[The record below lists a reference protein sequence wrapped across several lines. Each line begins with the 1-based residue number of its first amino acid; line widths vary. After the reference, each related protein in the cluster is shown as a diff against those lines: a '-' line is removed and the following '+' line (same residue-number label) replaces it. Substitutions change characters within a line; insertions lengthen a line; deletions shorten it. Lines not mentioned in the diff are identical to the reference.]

1 MPRSKL
7 IPSSARLSAREM
19 AGIGPGR
26 RPARRASITDV
37 EGVLVGHSTL
47 RERPTGCTVVTSKSP
62 FVAGCDVR
70 GGAPGTY
77 DIELLKSEHLVDR
90 VDALFL
96 SGGSA
101 FGLTVGAG
109 VSKCLEEQGRGF
121 KVGALR
127 VPIVCGA
134 ILFDL
139 HLGDSRFRP
148 GIEAGY
154 NACRCAD
161 AQPVEEGNVGAGAGA
176 TIGKFAGLDRA
187 MKGGLGS
194 FSLLRADGLQI
205 GALAAVNPVGNVID
219 PATGEILAGARK
231 GRGAGFLRPTGP
243 AGLSP
248 LVSAGGAGGTVL
260 GVVATNAVLTKPQCN
275 KLAQMAQD
283 ALARCVDPAH
293 LPWDGDTTFALSTG
307 AWRPAGAEPDLGLL
321 GALAAEALAMAIVRG
336 AWQAVAWG
344 NFPSCRDVRRL
355 PKEKG

>member
-1 MPRSKL
+1 
-7 IPSSARLSAREM
+7 
-19 AGIGPGR
+19 
-26 RPARRASITDV
+26 
-37 EGVLVGHSTL
+37 VLVGHFTL

-77 DIELLKSEHLVDR
+77 DIELLKSEHMVDR
-90 VDALFL
+90 VDAIFL

-101 FGLTVGAG
+101 FGLAVGVG

-121 KVGALR
+121 KVGALH

-139 HLGDSRFRP
+139 FLGDWRLRP

-154 NACRCAD
+154 DACRCAD
-161 AQPVEEGNVGAGAGA
+161 AAPVAEGNVGAGAGA

-194 FSLLRADGLQI
+194 FSLLRADGLKI

-231 GRGAGFLRPTGP
+231 GRGTGFLRSTGP
-243 AGLSP
+243 AGMHP
-248 LVSAGGAGGTVL
+248 LVASDAAVGTVL
-260 GVVATNAVLTKPQCN
+260 GVVATNAALTKTQCN
-275 KLAQMAQD
+275 KIAQMAQD
-283 ALARCVDPAH
+283 ALARCIVPSH

-307 AWRPAGAEPDLGLL
+307 SWHPERAELDLGLL

-336 AWQAVAWG
+336 ARQAVAWES
-344 NFPSCRDVRRL
+344 FPSCRDVRRL
-355 PKEKG
+355 PKEKR